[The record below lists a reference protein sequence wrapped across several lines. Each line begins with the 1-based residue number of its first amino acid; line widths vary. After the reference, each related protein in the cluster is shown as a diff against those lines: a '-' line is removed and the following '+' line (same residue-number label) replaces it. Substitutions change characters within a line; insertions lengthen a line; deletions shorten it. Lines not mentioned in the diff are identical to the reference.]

1 MTIVLPGTG
10 MSYRHLEKPRQ
21 RQQVEPPGHAEPEV
35 PDPDATRGLV
45 WIALIVVMIVWWAM
59 SNPR

>member
-1 MTIVLPGTG
+1 
-10 MSYRHLEKPRQ
+10 LEKPRQ